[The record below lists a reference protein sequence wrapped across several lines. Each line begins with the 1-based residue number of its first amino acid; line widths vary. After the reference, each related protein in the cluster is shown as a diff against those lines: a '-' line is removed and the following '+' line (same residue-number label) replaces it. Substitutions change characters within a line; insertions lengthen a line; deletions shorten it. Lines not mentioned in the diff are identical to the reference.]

1 MDAPLARPLATRRA
15 LLRAGGCLI
24 VSFSLAP
31 EVRAAEDQTAFPL
44 DQTDSFLAID
54 RAGIVTIHSGKVDL
68 GTGAR
73 ATYRMI
79 VAEELDLDPATLQMV
94 EGDTARTPNQG
105 PTTGSNGVSTGGM
118 QLRHAAATARA
129 GLMRLAADRLGV
141 PVEQLRMERGVI
153 NGGDK
158 TIDFGALVGG
168 GRFDL
173 KLDPKAPT
181 KDPARYRLIGGSI
194 PRPDLPG
201 KLTGAHVYV
210 HDFKLPDML
219 HGRVIRPPALGAR
232 LLEVG
237 EAPLPGVRVVR
248 IGDFLGVVADDEWD
262 AIRAARMLS
271 ARWSQP
277 RELPGSDNI
286 YEHVRSTPM
295 VRTESLAEHG
305 SGDPFAIAVRTVAAS
320 YEWPAQSHG
329 SIGPSCAVAD
339 VTASAATI
347 WTASQATHKYRDV
360 FATFLGLPRE
370 QVRLIYL
377 DGAGCYGMNGH
388 DDAAADAALLSR
400 AVGRPVRVQWSRE
413 DELGWDP
420 KGPPQVI
427 DRQAAI
433 DASDNITGWKTTG
446 LLPQNT
452 KGLQAVPLLAP
463 LAAGLDI
470 ADGQNAGQLQG
481 NLEPPYEF
489 ARSSIAV
496 RWLRDTPLRA
506 SNLRAPGKIANVFA
520 VECFLDELAVA
531 TGADPLA
538 LRLELLP
545 SSRGRQVLRT
555 MANRL
560 GWKPRLSPAVG
571 QDSVVLRG
579 RGIAYV
585 HYKGADNHV
594 ATGIEVAVTRTTG
607 AIVVERVVCA
617 HDCGQIINLDG
628 TLAQVEGS
636 ILQTLSRALFEEVT
650 FDQGRVTSTDWAS
663 YRLLTFPDVPR
674 IEIDLLDNPGG
685 HPLGAGEAATT
696 PVAAALGNAIFD
708 ATGVRMRRVPF
719 SPERLKAGL
728 AGLPA

>member
-1 MDAPLARPLATRRA
+1 MQASLPRPLATRRA
-15 LLRAGGCLI
+15 LLQAGGCLI
-24 VSFSLAP
+24 VGFSLARP
-31 EVRAAEDQTAFPL
+31 ARAATGAAEFPL

-54 RAGIVTIHSGKVDL
+54 RDGIVTIHSGKVDQ

-79 VAEELDLDPATLQMV
+79 VAEELDLDPATLKLV
-94 EGDTARTPNQG
+94 EGDTATTPDQG
-105 PTTGSNGVSTGGM
+105 PTTGSKGVSVGGM

-129 GLMRLAADRLGV
+129 GLLRLAAAKLGV
-141 PVEQLRMERGVI
+141 PVEQLQMENGVI
-153 NGGDK
+153 SAGDRK
-158 TIDFGALVGG
+158 IGFGALIEG

-173 KLDPKAPT
+173 KIDPKAPT
-181 KDPARYRLIGGSI
+181 KDPSRYRLIGKSI

-210 HDFKLPDML
+210 QDFKLADML
-219 HGRVIRPPALGAR
+219 HGRVIRPPAVGAR
-232 LLEVG
+232 LLSVG
-237 EAPLPGVRVVR
+237 DAPLPGVRVVR
-248 IGDFLGVVADDEWD
+248 IKDFLGVVADDEWD
-262 AIRAARMLS
+262 AISAARMLS

-277 RELPGSDNI
+277 DELPGSEKI
-286 YEHVRSTPM
+286 YEHMRATPT

-305 SGDPFAIAVRTVAAS
+305 SGDPFAIATRTLSAS

-329 SIGPSCAVAD
+329 SIGPSCAVAH
-339 VTASAATI
+339 VTDSAATI

-360 FATFLGLPRE
+360 FAKFLALPRE
-370 QVRLIYL
+370 QVRLVYL

-420 KGPPQVI
+420 KGPPQII
-427 DRQAAI
+427 DLRAAI
-433 DASDNITGWKTTG
+433 DASDKISGWQTTG
-446 LLPQNT
+446 LLPHNT
-452 KGLQAVPLLAP
+452 KGLHAVPLLAP

-470 ADGQNAGQLQG
+470 ANGQSAGQLQG

-489 ARSSIAV
+489 SRSSVAV

-520 VECFLDELAVA
+520 VECFVDEIAQA
-531 TGADPLA
+531 TGFDPLE
-538 LRLELLP
+538 LRLRLLP
-545 SSRGRQVLRT
+545 SGRGREVLR
-555 MANRL
+555 MVGNRL
-560 GWKPRLSPAVG
+560 GWKPRLSPAAEQNGTVM
-571 QDSVVLRG
+571 RG

-585 HYKGADNHV
+585 HYKGEDNHV
-594 ATGIEVAVTRTTG
+594 ATGIEVSVNPTDGT
-607 AIVVERVVCA
+607 IKVLRVACA
-617 HDCGQIINLDG
+617 HDCGQIINRDG

-650 FDQGRVTSTDWAS
+650 FNRQRVTSTDWAS
-663 YRLLTFPDVPR
+663 YRLLTFPEVPAL
-674 IEIDLLDNPGG
+674 EIDLLDNPQSQ
-685 HPLGAGEAATT
+685 PLGAGEAATT

-719 SPERLKAGL
+719 TPERLKAGL